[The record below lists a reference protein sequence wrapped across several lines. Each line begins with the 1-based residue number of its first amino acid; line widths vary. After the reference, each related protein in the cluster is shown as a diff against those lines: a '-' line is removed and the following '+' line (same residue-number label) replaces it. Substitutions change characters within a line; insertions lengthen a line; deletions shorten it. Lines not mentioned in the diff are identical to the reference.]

1 MSDAYNGSIDTELQV
16 RLMNLVMG
24 EASDFERDQLQLL
37 MEQRAEVAAYYQHL
51 EHLHGLLC
59 EVGAGDPTIN
69 VDPASPAEDWQL
81 PADRRAQVL
90 AVLDSQ
96 KSPSQPDKVVLANK
110 SKPKRW
116 RMSAAQIAVIAL
128 SACVLIG
135 LMLPAVQSARES
147 ARRVALGRRG
157 MQLGLATLNDFQPQP
172 SMDLMMDTPESGS
185 IEKDLVSGI
194 QHDVQSTVPAKPG
207 ADTLEEE
214 PVQVATIPGF
224 ATAKNLGAALG
235 RALGKK
241 DSSQQ
246 LSNSPADEEA
256 VQQREAAFQRMRES
270 GMFGGGGG
278 GRSNFGSFA
287 RGGEASSPSSPTA
300 DSLAAGNDKPSSSE
314 DFIAEKSVADGN
326 AAVANTNSGESLS
339 ITVAGQTLPSP
350 YYLYDD
356 VQHFPAGENKLPNE
370 TAAAKV
376 GRAESAKGVA
386 DNMRWS
392 DGGVANSLSS
402 TVESPRPEVALGENA
417 GASNANTQPLYSVRE
432 VDGEVPYSV
441 AVPATNGVEQ
451 SYTMTVPNGD
461 SAFVE
466 DPKTGR
472 ILLGG
477 IIHTNESVDG
487 RGSEGKAAEATG
499 PAVDNGRFNNN
510 TWDRGDASAW
520 MMTVTPSIVVPEEEE
535 VRYTDDTKAY
545 RQVPA
550 PVGDFMVQQD
560 DAEGEVVAKQVE
572 LPALESTAG
581 LRRDY
586 SLDVEYEADKDRQDR
601 NFIKALNDVEAAA
614 TPINEPTILYPDAKT
629 WEALSNRRKERYGDV
644 STSGKSAAETADFD
658 SLQGLVEKTIDP
670 NSWQEAGGNN
680 ASNAYPAKQ
689 PATSA
694 PAENGKYPPNL
705 SIALSAPQDGTV
717 SNSNVEASKDIAPE
731 VVDDGSSF
739 MKWVTPKEQPSD
751 ENGNGL
757 FGDVQV
763 EFIEEIDLAV
773 VRGSTADVDRTLEVM
788 DQVKGLPEADRAKQL
803 RELSDSSGKDSKKF
817 LAGEIPAS
825 EGVAKNLV
833 NTGESQV
840 VDLRELE
847 NSERRLKASQ
857 IFQTPADQTRRPI
870 PKIDVRRPDE
880 QELQKSTDE
889 SNLGKEVTINDTS
902 IPALRL
908 AREEFEKNGAVSPTS
923 ETDAKLAEAYAKSSK
938 LERNLEE
945 TRKELSLE
953 QAARRSAVPSPEAA
967 FSTRGRETWGGKRAP
982 QKQVALDEQSA
993 KSEPFSTFSLHVSDV
1008 AFKLAQTALSQ
1019 GQWPEAAKIRIE
1031 EFVNALDY
1039 HDPLPTGNQKVACRV
1054 EQAIHPFMMQRN
1066 LLRVSMRTAAT
1077 GRAQNT
1083 PLRLTLLLDNSGSM
1097 ERPDRRQAVLRA
1109 FQALTQQLSDKDQIT
1124 LISFANTPRLLAD
1137 KVPGNQG
1144 ETLLQLVEN
1153 LPSEGGTNIE
1163 AALML
1168 AREKAAEQQVAGAQN
1183 RIVLLTDGAV
1193 NLGNANPESLAKLV
1207 TGMRDAGIAFD
1218 AAGISAQDLNDEVL
1232 EALTRQGD
1240 GRYYLLDSAE
1250 SIGEKFASQ
1259 IAGALRPSAQN
1270 VKVQVEFNPQRVGR
1284 YKLLGFEKHRLNKED
1299 FRNDKVDAA
1308 EMAAA
1313 EAGVAVYQYEIKP
1326 NGTGDVGSVSVRFRD
1341 VSTGK
1346 MIENR
1351 WPIPYESNSPRLD
1364 QAEPSMQLAASAA
1377 LLAAKLSGGPLGD
1390 SVDLTLLQKMLAKL
1404 PEQCTSQ
1411 PRVQQLRTM
1420 VEQAIA
1426 IAK

>member
-51 EHLHGLLC
+51 ERLHGLLC

-69 VDPASPAEDWQL
+69 MDPACPSEDWQL

-96 KSPSQPDKVVLANK
+96 SSSQPDKVALANE

-128 SACVLIG
+128 SACVLMG

-147 ARRVALGRRG
+147 ARRVALLGRRVQQKG
-157 MQLGLATLNDFQPQP
+157 IATQNYDLFLP
-172 SMDLMMDTPESGS
+172 SMTGGTSSAFEPTES
-185 IEKDLVSGI
+185 
-194 QHDVQSTVPAKPG
+194 
-207 ADTLEEE
+207 
-214 PVQVATIPGF
+214 
-224 ATAKNLGAALG
+224 
-235 RALGKK
+235 
-241 DSSQQ
+241 
-246 LSNSPADEEA
+246 SPNTNTTFERRPDN
-256 VQQREAAFQRMRES
+256 
-270 GMFGGGGG
+270 GMIAGGG
-278 GRSNFGSFA
+278 GRSGRGFA
-287 RGGEASSPSSPTA
+287 RDVEPNSPSLPSA
-300 DSLAAGNDKPSSSE
+300 DSLAAGNDKPSNSE
-314 DFIAEKSVADGN
+314 DFIAEKPLGVFGATAENEPALVNSRQDVGDSAGAEAFGRMDVDAIRSLTDNSPGKPGDHGMGNGSPGEPAKADGN

-339 ITVAGQTLPSP
+339 IVVAGQTLPSP

-356 VQHFPAGENKLPNE
+356 VQYFPEGSENKLANE
-370 TAAAKV
+370 TAAAKKA
-376 GRAESAKGVA
+376 RAESGKGVA

-392 DGGVANSLSS
+392 DGGVATSLSD
-402 TVESPRPEVALGENA
+402 TVEAPRP
-417 GASNANTQPLYSVRE
+417 
-432 VDGEVPYSV
+432 
-441 AVPATNGVEQ
+441 VEQ
-451 SYTMTVPNGD
+451 PNTVNVPSRDFGI
-461 SAFVE
+461 VE
-466 DPKTGR
+466 ETKTGR

-487 RGSEGKAAEATG
+487 KGSEGKAAEANG
-499 PAVDNGRFNNN
+499 PAVDNGRLNSN
-510 TWDRGDASAW
+510 TWDRGDPSAW
-520 MMTVTPSIVVPEEEE
+520 MMTVTPPVVVQQEEDEG
-535 VRYTDDTKAY
+535 RYTDDVKGY
-545 RQVPA
+545 RQVPE
-550 PVGDFMVQQD
+550 PVAAQNATQSAGASQGKNRGEIDQQVASLVETYND
-560 DAEGEVVAKQVE
+560 LMDKKSYAEAEILAKQVN
-572 LPALESTAG
+572 LLEPDSPTSRLLSANASNA
-581 LRRDY
+581 RRNM
-586 SLDVEYEADKDRQDR
+586 ENAAENERKEEG
-601 NFIKALNDVEAAA
+601 FIAALNSVDYAA
-614 TPINEPTILYPDAKT
+614 TPIDESAIHYPNTNT
-629 WEALSNRRKERYGDV
+629 WEALSNRRKEHSVDA
-644 STSGKSAAETADFD
+644 GKHLRESETTGFD
-658 SLQGLVEKTIDP
+658 TLQSLVEKSIDP
-670 NSWQEAGGNN
+670 ESWIEAGGTNTP
-680 ASNAYPAKQ
+680 NAYPSTLSA
-689 PATSA
+689 ATSA
-694 PAENGKYPPNL
+694 PADRY
-705 SIALSAPQDGTV
+705 A
-717 SNSNVEASKDIAPE
+717 EASKDVSPE
-731 VVDDGSSF
+731 VLGDGSSF
-739 MKWVTPKEQPSD
+739 MKWVTPKDQPAD
-751 ENGNGL
+751 EDGDSLLGNG
-757 FGDVQV
+757 QV
-763 EFIEEIDLAV
+763 DF
-773 VRGSTADVDRTLEVM
+773 
-788 DQVKGLPEADRAKQL
+788 K
-803 RELSDSSGKDSKKF
+803 ELSDSSEKDSKKF
-817 LAGEIPAS
+817 SVGGKPAS
-825 EGVAKNLV
+825 EGVAKNYI
-833 NTGESQV
+833 NPREGQV
-840 VDLRELE
+840 IDLRELE
-847 NSERRLKASQ
+847 NSERRLKASEV
-857 IFQTPADQTRRPI
+857 IEKLKEPIPADAEV
-870 PKIDVRRPDE
+870 PKIEVRRPNE
-880 QELQKSTDE
+880 EELREFEGEMK
-889 SNLGKEVTINDTS
+889 LGKEVT
-902 IPALRL
+902 P
-908 AREEFEKNGAVSPTS
+908 NGASVPGLRQSISSRERPRKDGQS
-923 ETDAKLAEAYAKSSK
+923 QSAKSDAKTINAEANASK
-938 LERNLEE
+938 LERTLEE
-945 TRKELSLE
+945 TSKELSLA
-953 QAARRSAVPSPEAA
+953 QAARTNAIAPSPEAA
-967 FSTRGRETWGGKRAP
+967 SAVRGSVTLGGTQAP
-982 QKQVALDEQSA
+982 QKQATAIAEQSA
-993 KSEPFSTFSLHVSDV
+993 NSEPFSTFSLHVSDV

-1019 GQWPEAAKIRIE
+1019 GQWPDAAKIRIE

-1039 HDPLPTGNQKVACRV
+1039 HDPLPTGDQKVACRV

-1077 GRAQNT
+1077 GRSQNT

-1109 FQALTQQLSDKDQIT
+1109 FQALIQQLSDKDQIT
-1124 LISFANTPRLLAD
+1124 LISFASTPRLLAD
-1137 KVPGNQG
+1137 KVAGNQG

-1168 AREKAAEQQVAGAQN
+1168 AREKATEQQVAGAQN

-1193 NLGNANPESLAKLV
+1193 NLGNADPESLAKLV

-1250 SIGEKFASQ
+1250 SIGEKFAAQ

-1351 WPIPYESNSPRLD
+1351 WPIPYESSSPRLE

-1420 VEQAIA
+1420 IEQAIA